1 MSQLEKCFAVI
12 LIAFVFTYSVFGQ
25 APTTNQSED
34 KTIIICTLPAGFTQ
48 LVKLNVW
55 GRNKKELTDLRHTDL
70 LVYENGKLQELEFF
84 KVTEDSALKSIGY
97 RYTIGYAPEN
107 QTEDGRYRKIRIV
120 VKRSGAR
127 PLKVQ
132 LASYGYVATKGYF
145 TPRKIN

>member
-1 MSQLEKCFAVI
+1 MSRLVKCFAVI
-12 LIAFVFTYSVFGQ
+12 LISLTFPQGGLGQ
-25 APTTNQSED
+25 ATSANQSED
-34 KTIIICTLPAGFTQ
+34 ETAIICTLPAGFTQ

-55 GRNKKELTDLRHTDL
+55 SRNKKEVTDLRHTDF
-70 LVYENGKLQELEFF
+70 LVYENGKLQVLEFF
-84 KVTEDSALKSIGY
+84 RVTDDTALKSVGY

-120 VKRSGAR
+120 VMPSGAR

-145 TPRKIN
+145 IPRKIY